1 MILVTGDILRPD
13 PVGAPHQKHNI
24 RRLSKWLRDYPHE
37 VLAPTYAT
45 EMNEWVR
52 TDEPNYPLHDRYLVV
67 NDYKLVIGWEMPRNL
82 ITYLESIN
90 KPYIDLN
97 DHPLRFNGMK
107 AGIHTNI
114 PIPQELIYTPPALPK
129 SVDGFRT
136 LIIGQ
141 TAEDRSL
148 IRNCNFAKL
157 TDFKNRLE
165 GLQDTFFRPHPLTP
179 NYQVNEMHK
188 LGFDVLTEPTYE
200 LLASG
205 RFNKVITISSSV
217 GYEAKYFGVES
228 EFLFERDLV
237 RNQIPLTW
245 QNFYTFLN
253 TYLGVS
259 CVPEKL
265 PYAAGL

>member
-1 MILVTGDILRPD
+1 MILITGDILRPD
-13 PVGAPHQKHNI
+13 PTGKPHQRGNI
-24 RRLSKWLRDYPHE
+24 IRLSDWLSKYDQELLVPFYP
-37 VLAPTYAT
+37 T

-52 TDEPNYPLHDRYLVV
+52 TDEPNYPLHQNYEIIH
-67 NDYKLVIGWEMPRNL
+67 DYKLVVGWEMPRNL

-114 PIPQELIYTPPALPK
+114 PIPLDLIYKAPAYPVAATGYK
-129 SVDGFRT
+129 T

-148 IRNCNFAKL
+148 IRNCSFAKL
-157 TDFKNRLE
+157 TDFKNKLE
-165 GLQDTFFRPHPLTP
+165 LLKDAFYKPHPLAP

-188 LGFDVLTEPTYE
+188 LGFDVVTDKTYD

-205 RFNKVITISSSV
+205 QYKKVITISSSV
-217 GYEAKYFGVES
+217 GYEAPYFGVES
-228 EFLFERDLV
+228 EFLFERDMVKTL
-237 RNQIPLTW
+237 IPMEW

-259 CVPEKL
+259 YVPDSL
-265 PYAAGL
+265 PYAVQT